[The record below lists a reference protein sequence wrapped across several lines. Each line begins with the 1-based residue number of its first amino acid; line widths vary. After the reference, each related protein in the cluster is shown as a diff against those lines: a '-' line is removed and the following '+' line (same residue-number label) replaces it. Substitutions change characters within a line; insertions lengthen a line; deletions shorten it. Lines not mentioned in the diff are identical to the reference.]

1 MELHVNHLPRK
12 SFSTSYFNSKI
23 NMLLLLTSVK
33 VNSGIARDA
42 STQKVALSGQQRFS
56 AQVPFYASPCGF
68 FFPLFNAFRRRYFLV
83 LFGLLWASLARLAS
97 DLLGSH

>member
-42 STQKVALSGQQRFS
+42 FTQKVALSGQPQFS
-56 AQVPFYASPCGF
+56 AQVKCTRTSPCGF
-68 FFPLFNAFRRRYFLV
+68 FFSAVQRVSPSLFSGSF
-83 LFGLLWASLARLAS
+83 WASVGLPCTPRL
-97 DLLGSH
+97 